1 MAKVIGITGGIATG
15 KTLVSQY
22 LISKGYFVIDADKAT
37 HDLQKKGTQTYNE
50 ILSHFGKEYLLDNG
64 ELNRSKLANLVFKN
78 SKYLKILT
86 QIVNK
91 SLRQQI
97 VDLINDHQ
105 DEEIIFLD
113 APTLYE
119 AGYSYLV
126 DKVMVVYCDSKNQ
139 FDRLLKRDGLTFTE
153 ANHRLKNQWSLDI
166 KKSLADI
173 LINNNDT
180 SDLTYQQIDQFL
192 EENR

>member
-1 MAKVIGITGGIATG
+1 
-15 KTLVSQY
+15 
-22 LISKGYFVIDADKAT
+22 
-37 HDLQKKGTQTYNE
+37 
-50 ILSHFGKEYLLDNG
+50 
-64 ELNRSKLANLVFKN
+64 
-78 SKYLKILT
+78 
-86 QIVNK
+86 
-91 SLRQQI
+91 
-97 VDLINDHQ
+97 
-105 DEEIIFLD
+105 
-113 APTLYE
+113 
-119 AGYSYLV
+119 
-126 DKVMVVYCDSKNQ
+126 MVVYCDSKNQ